1 MSISCIADLWAAP
14 VSKITSI
21 VIVWQT
27 TQRVQKM
34 QSAGA
39 NSALFC
45 GISFFPPAM
54 ITVLFFVTVVK
65 SSTNYVLSKLHIT
78 VEFVSLLMYIK
89 TSCVS
94 QTVRVWTA
102 VPLHHVPV
110 VALIHTFPLFS
121 WALFTLYYCTARVGT
136 DCCIMYAF
144 MAFYD

>member
-1 MSISCIADLWAAP
+1 MLLKEFKKCCLQGLI
-14 VSKITSI
+14 
-21 VIVWQT
+21 Q
-27 TQRVQKM
+27 
-34 QSAGA
+34 
-39 NSALFC
+39 LFFS

-94 QTVRVWTA
+94 QTARVWTA
-102 VPLHHVPV
+102 VPLYQVPV

-121 WALFTLYYCTARVGT
+121 WAPFTLYYCTARLGT

-144 MAFYD
+144 MAFYY